1 MNMATTTLAFNA
13 YALTGEP
20 KYRDWILE
28 YVDAWVERTEANDGL
43 IPTNIGLDGS
53 IGGECGGRWYGGVYG
68 WGFSVIVPQTGEV
81 AHRPSFQD
89 RAHYGF
95 GNALLLTG
103 DRRYV
108 DLWSRMIDKVNLS
121 SKVVDGEV
129 QYPRMHGDQGWY
141 DYRPEPFSAGA
152 LETYYWSMDPVD
164 LQRVRDDDWIAF
176 LQGEDPDYPVA
187 ALQRDFATLR
197 EKVQAMHDDPTTPDT
212 RMSDDPNQITP
223 AVVENLTRLMLGG
236 LPTGRMGSPLHCR
249 VRYFDPDRRRAGIP
263 ADVAALVDTMS
274 GDQITL
280 TLVNVNQVEDRSVIV
295 QGGGYGEHRIKSVTV
310 DGRVSKVDGPHF
322 AVRLAPGAGSR
333 MTVRMARYANRP
345 TFAFPWM

>member
-1 MNMATTTLAFNA
+1 
-13 YALTGEP
+13 
-20 KYRDWILE
+20 
-28 YVDAWVERTEANDGL
+28 
-43 IPTNIGLDGS
+43 
-53 IGGECGGRWYGGVYG
+53 
-68 WGFSVIVPQTGEV
+68 
-81 AHRPSFQD
+81 
-89 RAHYGF
+89 
-95 GNALLLTG
+95 
-103 DRRYV
+103 
-108 DLWSRMIDKVNLS
+108 MIDKVNLS

-129 QYPRMHGDQGWY
+129 RYPWMHGDQGWY

-164 LQRVRDDDWIAF
+164 LQRVRDDGWIAF

-263 ADVAALVDTMS
+263 EDVAALVDTMS
-274 GDQITL
+274 ADQITL
-280 TLVNVNQVEDRSVIV
+280 TLVNVNQVEERSVIV
-295 QGGGYGEHRIKSVTV
+295 QGGGYGEHRIESVTV
-310 DGRVSKVDGPHF
+310 DGRVSKVDGPT
-322 AVRLAPGAGSR
+322 SR
-333 MTVRMARYANRP
+333 SAWPPARVA
-345 TFAFPWM
+345 A